1 MRSKVKQAALL
12 VVSGLALSGCNLFGP
27 NTAAPAKKPPAPDYQ
42 AATAEHNIPAAKLKT
57 ICYNEADLAVI
68 RARMLQQE
76 LTVATLQ
83 CQTPNGARAFEGIY
97 TNFLKKFSS
106 DLNANARALTELSR
120 RKKFNVDVLVT
131 EFANRTAQRP
141 PVDKEFCARSLR
153 AFEWSL
159 DPKVTSLNQ
168 PPPPYDIGPEMNIHP
183 CPPK

>member
-12 VVSGLALSGCNLFGP
+12 VVSSLVLSGCNLFPP
-27 NTAAPAKKPPAPDYQ
+27 NTATPAKKPAAPDYQ
-42 AATAEHNIPAAKLKT
+42 AATAPHNVPAARLSA
-57 ICYNEADLAVI
+57 ICYNEADLGVI

-97 TNFLKKFSS
+97 TNFLKKFGSELS
-106 DLNANARALTELSR
+106 ANARSLTELSR

-141 PVDKEFCARSLR
+141 PVEKDFCARSLR
-153 AFEWSL
+153 AFEWTL

-168 PPPPYDIGPEMNIHP
+168 APPPYDIGPEMNIHP